1 MWDLRGVIPDS
12 EQKTDPLVDKCRNI
26 VADIENEP
34 DRDKAR
40 DAVQVDLQEIAEDV
54 AIEESHGLDLD
65 YISMIALKDSLG
77 TEFVE
82 RIRAIF
88 SEKGHLSKAKNF
100 EFRPP
105 QQEMAMAV
113 ARALEE
119 ERHLVVEAGT
129 GVGKSLAYLA
139 PAILFALEQHK
150 KAIVSTHTINLQE
163 QLLYKDIPIL
173 RKILPVEFEAALMK
187 GRQNYLCPRRLERAL
202 QQANELFTGPEQN
215 ELSRLAQWARTTR
228 DGSLSDLSVD
238 PDPKVWAQVCSEPHI
253 CTTKSCGQSSCFY
266 QQARK
271 RLLTSDVIVINHTLL
286 FMLLGSPDQ
295 QEERESGYLF
305 PNDFIIF
312 DEAHTVEQV
321 ASRQVGIGISQ
332 YGLRS
337 TIQRL
342 YNARTRKG
350 LFTVMRDAP
359 GVRLAADLVDRAD
372 QFFAAIESRSD
383 FRKGREF
390 RVRAPEFVTDT
401 ITGHLSALQAR
412 ISEVAKRADDEFLKA
427 ELQELG
433 RRIRGAREDTAT
445 FLEQSAHEHVYW
457 VERTGKTAQF
467 LSLNAAPIDLAPV
480 LRRMI
485 FREDCS
491 CVMTSATLS
500 VGRPDLAYLRQRVGA
515 DEAEPLLLGS
525 PFDFSAQM
533 KMFIVQK
540 MPDPRD
546 AGYEE
551 ALEHW
556 IAHFVEETDGRAFVL
571 FTSYRGMQQVADQM
585 REFFARKKFNLLV
598 QGGGAP
604 RGKLLEQFKTT
615 PRSVLFGTDSFWMGV
630 DVPGEALS
638 NVIIT
643 RLPFAV
649 PDHPLIEAKLELVEE
664 RGGDPFTEY
673 SLPEAIL
680 KLRQGVG
687 RLIRTKIDRGII
699 VILDNRIVN
708 KPYGRA
714 FLQALP
720 KCPVKII

>member
-1 MWDLRGVIPDS
+1 
-12 EQKTDPLVDKCRNI
+12 
-26 VADIENEP
+26 
-34 DRDKAR
+34 
-40 DAVQVDLQEIAEDV
+40 
-54 AIEESHGLDLD
+54 
-65 YISMIALKDSLG
+65 MIALKDSLG
-77 TEFVE
+77 TDFVE
-82 RIRAIF
+82 RIRTIF
-88 SEKGHLSKAKNF
+88 SENGRLSKAKNF
-100 EFRPP
+100 EFRPQ
-105 QQEMAMAV
+105 QQEMAAAV

-173 RKILPVEFEAALMK
+173 KKILPVEFEAALMK

-215 ELSRLAQWARTTR
+215 ELTRLAEWARTTR
-228 DGSLSDLSVD
+228 DGSLSDLSVE
-238 PDPKVWAQVCSEPHI
+238 PDPKVWTQVCSEPHI
-253 CTTKSCGQSSCFY
+253 CTGKSCGQQSNCFY

-271 RLLTSDVIVINHTLL
+271 RLLSSDVIVINHTLL
-286 FMLLGSPDQ
+286 FMLLGSPDA
-295 QEERESGYLF
+295 QEDRESGYLF

-321 ASRQVGIGISQ
+321 ASRQIGIGISQ

-342 YNARTRKG
+342 YNARTHKG
-350 LFTVMRDAP
+350 LFTVMRDAI
-359 GVRLAADLVDRAD
+359 GVRLVADLVDELDR
-372 QFFAAIESRSD
+372 FFAAIESSCD

-390 RVRAPEFVTDT
+390 RVRAPEFVPDT
-401 ITGHLSALQAR
+401 ITGHLTGLQAR
-412 ISEVAKRADDEFLKA
+412 IAEVARRADDEFLKA

-433 RRIRGAREDTAT
+433 RRIRDARDGTVI
-445 FLEQSAHEHVYW
+445 FLEQNAREHVYW

-467 LSLNAAPIDLAPV
+467 LSLNAAPIDIAPV

-485 FREDCS
+485 FRESCS

-500 VGRPDLAYLRQRVGA
+500 VGRPDLAYFRQRIGA
-515 DEAEPLLLGS
+515 DEIEPVLLGS
-525 PFDFSAQM
+525 PFDFRTKM
-533 KMFIVQK
+533 KIFIVRK

-546 AGYEE
+546 TGYEE

-585 REFFARKKFNLLV
+585 REFFSRKKLNLLV

-615 PRSVLFGTDSFWMGV
+615 PRSVLFGTDSFWSGV
-630 DVPGEALS
+630 DVPGDALS

-649 PDHPLIEAKLELVEE
+649 PDYPLIEAKLELVEE
-664 RGGDPFTEY
+664 RGGDAFTEY

-687 RLIRTKIDRGII
+687 RLIRTKKDQGII
-699 VILDNRIVN
+699 VILDNRIVT

-714 FLQALP
+714 FLAALP
-720 KCPVKII
+720 KCPVEIL

>member
-1 MWDLRGVIPDS
+1 
-12 EQKTDPLVDKCRNI
+12 
-26 VADIENEP
+26 
-34 DRDKAR
+34 
-40 DAVQVDLQEIAEDV
+40 
-54 AIEESHGLDLD
+54 
-65 YISMIALKDSLG
+65 MIALKDSLG

-82 RIRAIF
+82 RIRSIF
-88 SEKGHLSKAKNF
+88 SENGLLSKAKNF
-100 EFRPP
+100 EFRP
-105 QQEMAMAV
+105 QQQGMGVAV

-119 ERHLVVEAGT
+119 DRHLVVEAGT
-129 GVGKSLAYLA
+129 GVGKSLAYLV

-173 RKILPVEFEAALMK
+173 KKILPVDFEAALMK
-187 GRQNYLCPRRLERAL
+187 GRQNYICPRRLERAL
-202 QQANELFTGPEQN
+202 QSATELFTGPEQA
-215 ELSRLAQWARTTR
+215 ELRRLAEWTNTTP
-228 DGSLSDLSVD
+228 DGSLSDLPVE
-238 PDPKVWAQVCSEPHI
+238 PDPKVWTQVCSEAHI
-253 CTTKSCGQSSCFY
+253 CTQKTCGQNPRCFY

-271 RLLTSDVIVINHTLL
+271 RLMAADLIVMNHTLL
-286 FMLLGSPDQ
+286 FILLGSPEL
-295 QEERESGYLF
+295 QEDRESGFLF

-321 ASRQVGIGISQ
+321 ASRQIGVGVSQ

-350 LFTVMRDAP
+350 LFTVMRDAN
-359 GVRLAADLVDRAD
+359 GVRLAAELVDD
-372 QFFAAIESRSD
+372 VDKFFAAVESRSD

-390 RVRAPEFVTDT
+390 RVRDVDLVPDT
-401 ITGHLSALQAR
+401 ISGRLTALQGR
-412 ISEVAKRADDEFLKA
+412 IAEVVKRADDEFLKA
-427 ELQELG
+427 ELQEFG
-433 RRIRGAREDTAT
+433 RRIRDAREGITI
-445 FLEQSAHEHVYW
+445 FLEQSAREHVYW

-467 LSLNAAPIDLAPV
+467 LSLNAAPVDLAPV

-485 FREDCS
+485 FRENCC
-491 CVMTSATLS
+491 CVMTSATLA
-500 VGRPDLAYLRQRVGA
+500 VGRADLAYFRNRIGA
-515 DEAEPLLLGS
+515 TEAEPLQLGS
-525 PFDFSAQM
+525 PFDFQKQM
-533 KMFIVQK
+533 QMFVVQK

-546 AGYEE
+546 ADYQK
-551 ALEHW
+551 ALERW
-556 IAHFVEETDGRAFVL
+556 IAHFVQKTDGRAFVL
-571 FTSYRGMQQVADQM
+571 FTSYRDMQQLAGQM
-585 REFFARKKFNLLV
+585 QKFFGQNRMHLLV
-598 QGGGAP
+598 QGSGAP

-615 PRSVLFGTDSFWMGV
+615 PRSVLFGTDSFWSGV

-649 PDHPLIEAKLELVEE
+649 PDHPLIEAKLELVQE

-687 RLIRTKIDRGII
+687 RLIRTQTDHGIV
-699 VILDNRIVN
+699 VILDNRIMT

-714 FLQALP
+714 FMQALP
-720 KCPVKII
+720 KCPVEII

>member
-1 MWDLRGVIPDS
+1 
-12 EQKTDPLVDKCRNI
+12 
-26 VADIENEP
+26 
-34 DRDKAR
+34 
-40 DAVQVDLQEIAEDV
+40 
-54 AIEESHGLDLD
+54 
-65 YISMIALKDSLG
+65 MIALKNSLG

-88 SEKGHLSKAKNF
+88 SENGLLSKAANF
-100 EFRPP
+100 EFRPQ

-119 ERHLVVEAGT
+119 DRHLVVEAGT

-139 PAILFALEQHK
+139 PAILFALEHHK

-173 RKILPVEFEAALMK
+173 KKILPVEFEAALMK

-202 QQANELFTGPEQN
+202 QSANELFTGPEQS
-215 ELSRLAQWARTTR
+215 ELARLAEWASTTR
-228 DGSLSDLSVD
+228 DGSLSDLSVE
-238 PDPKVWAQVCSEPHI
+238 PDPKVWTQVCSEPHI
-253 CTTKSCGQSSCFY
+253 CTQKTCGQNVLCFY

-271 RLLTSDVIVINHTLL
+271 RLLAADLLVMNHTLL
-286 FMLLGSPDQ
+286 FMLLGRPDEQ
-295 QEERESGYLF
+295 AERESGFLF

-350 LFTVMRDAP
+350 LFTVMRDAN
-359 GVRLAADLVDRAD
+359 GVTLAAELVDEVD
-372 QFFAAIESRSD
+372 KFFAVVESKSD

-390 RVRAPEFVTDT
+390 RVRAPDFVPDT
-401 ITGHLSALQAR
+401 ITGRLTALQVRLADV
-412 ISEVAKRADDEFLKA
+412 IKRADDEFLKA
-427 ELQELG
+427 ELQEFG
-433 RRIRGAREDTAT
+433 RRVRDTRENIAI
-445 FLEQSAHEHVYW
+445 FLAQSAREHVYW

-467 LSLNAAPIDLAPV
+467 LSLNAAPVDLAPV

-485 FREDCS
+485 FRDNCS
-491 CVMTSATLS
+491 CVMTSATLA
-500 VGRPDLAYLRQRVGA
+500 VARDDLAYFRNRTGA
-515 DEAEPLLLGS
+515 TEAEALQLGS
-525 PFDFSAQM
+525 PFDFEEQM
-533 KMFIVQK
+533 KLFVVRK

-546 AGYEE
+546 AGYHTE
-551 ALEHW
+551 LERW
-556 IAHFVEETDGRAFVL
+556 IAHFVEKTDGRAFVL
-571 FTSYRGMQQVADQM
+571 FTSYRDLQQVAGAM
-585 REFFARKKFNLLV
+585 EKFFTERKMNLLV

-604 RGKLLEQFKTT
+604 RSKLLEEFKTT
-615 PRSVLFGTDSFWMGV
+615 PHSVLFGTDSFWGGV

-649 PDHPLIEAKLELVEE
+649 PDTPLIEAKLELVQE

-687 RLIRTKIDRGII
+687 RLIRTKTDRGII
-699 VILDNRIVN
+699 VILDNRIVTR
-708 KPYGRA
+708 PYGRA
-714 FLQALP
+714 FMQALP
-720 KCPVKII
+720 KCPVEIV

>member
-1 MWDLRGVIPDS
+1 
-12 EQKTDPLVDKCRNI
+12 
-26 VADIENEP
+26 
-34 DRDKAR
+34 
-40 DAVQVDLQEIAEDV
+40 
-54 AIEESHGLDLD
+54 
-65 YISMIALKDSLG
+65 MIALKDSLG

-82 RIRAIF
+82 RVRAIF
-88 SEKGHLSKAKNF
+88 SERGLLSKAKNF
-100 EFRPP
+100 EFRPQ
-105 QQEMAMAV
+105 QQEMAAAV
-113 ARALEE
+113 AKALEE
-119 ERHLVVEAGT
+119 ECHLVVEAGT
-129 GVGKSLAYLA
+129 GVGKSLAYLT

-150 KAIVSTHTINLQE
+150 KAIVSTYTINLQE

-173 RKILPVEFEAALMK
+173 KRVLPVEFDAALMK

-202 QQANELFTGPEQN
+202 QQQNELFTGPEQN
-215 ELSRLAQWARTTR
+215 ELTRLAEWARTTR
-228 DGSLSDLSVD
+228 DGSLSDLSVE
-238 PDPKVWAQVCSEPHI
+238 PDAKVWTQVCSEPHI
-253 CTTKSCGQSSCFY
+253 CTQKTCGQDPRCFY

-271 RLLTSDVIVINHTLL
+271 RLLSSDLIVINHTLL

-312 DEAHTVEQV
+312 DEAHTIGHV
-321 ASRQVGIGISQ
+321 ASRQIGVGISQ

-350 LFTVMRDAP
+350 LFTIMRDAA
-359 GVRLAADLVDRAD
+359 GVRLAADLVDQVD
-372 QFFAAIESRSD
+372 KFFGAIESACD
-383 FRKGREF
+383 FGRGREF
-390 RVRAPEFVTDT
+390 RVRAPELVPNT
-401 ITGHLSALQAR
+401 ITGRLTGLQTR
-412 ISEVAKRADDEFLKA
+412 IAEVARRADDEFLKA

-433 RRIRGAREDTAT
+433 RRIRDARDGTAI
-445 FLEQSAHEHVYW
+445 FLEQSAREHVYW
-457 VERTGKTAQF
+457 IERTGKAAQF
-467 LSLNAAPIDLAPV
+467 LSLNASPIDIAPV
-480 LRRMI
+480 LSRMI

-500 VGRPDLAYLRQRVGA
+500 VGRPDLAYFRQRIGA
-515 DEAEPLLLGS
+515 NDAEPLLLGS
-525 PFDFSAQM
+525 PFDFRTQM
-533 KMFIVQK
+533 KMFIVRK

-556 IAHFVEETDGRAFVL
+556 IAHFVGETQGRAFVL
-571 FTSYRGMQQVADQM
+571 FTNYRDMRQVADRM
-585 REFFARKKFNLLV
+585 DEFFSTNKFNLLV

-604 RGKLLEQFKTT
+604 RGRLLEEFKTT
-615 PRSVLFGTDSFWMGV
+615 QRSVLFGTDSFWMGV

-649 PDHPLIEAKLELVEE
+649 PDHPLIEARLELVQE

-687 RLIRTKIDRGII
+687 RLIRTKSDRGII
-699 VILDNRIVN
+699 VILDNRIVT

-714 FLQALP
+714 FLEALP
-720 KCPVKII
+720 ECPLKII

>member
-1 MWDLRGVIPDS
+1 
-12 EQKTDPLVDKCRNI
+12 
-26 VADIENEP
+26 
-34 DRDKAR
+34 
-40 DAVQVDLQEIAEDV
+40 
-54 AIEESHGLDLD
+54 
-65 YISMIALKDSLG
+65 MIALKDSLG

-82 RIRAIF
+82 RIRKIF
-88 SEKGHLSKAKNF
+88 SENGRLSKATNF
-100 EFRPP
+100 EFRPQ
-105 QQEMAMAV
+105 QQEMAVAV

-119 ERHLVVEAGT
+119 DRHLVVEAGT
-129 GVGKSLAYLA
+129 GVGKSLAYLV

-173 RKILPVEFEAALMK
+173 KKILPVEFDAALMK
-187 GRQNYLCPRRLERAL
+187 GRQNYLCPRRLERAR

-215 ELSRLAQWARTTR
+215 ELTRLAEWASTTR
-228 DGSLSDLSVD
+228 DGSLSDLSVE
-238 PDPKVWAQVCSEPHI
+238 PNPKVWTQVCSEAHL
-253 CTTKSCGQSSCFY
+253 CTQKTCGQNSRCFY

-271 RLLTSDVIVINHTLL
+271 RLLAADLIVMNHTLL
-286 FMLLGSPDQ
+286 FILLGDPEQ
-295 QEERESGYLF
+295 QEERESGFLF

-312 DEAHTVEQV
+312 DEAHTIEQV
-321 ASRQVGIGISQ
+321 ASRQIGIGVSQ

-350 LFTVMRDAP
+350 LFTVMRDAT
-359 GVRLAADLVDRAD
+359 GVRLAGELVDDAD
-372 QFFAAIESRSD
+372 KFFAAVDSKSD

-390 RVRAPEFVTDT
+390 RVREPDFVLDT
-401 ITGHLSALQAR
+401 ITGGLTALQTR
-412 ISEVAKRADDEFLKA
+412 IADVVKRADDEFLKA
-427 ELQELG
+427 ELQEFG
-433 RRIRGAREDTAT
+433 RRIRDARDGIAI
-445 FLEQSAHEHVYW
+445 FLEQSAPEHVYW

-467 LSLNAAPIDLAPV
+467 LSLNAAPVDLAPA

-485 FREDCS
+485 FRENCC

-500 VGRPDLAYLRQRVGA
+500 VGRTDLAYFRTRIGA
-515 DEAEPLLLGS
+515 NEAEPLQLGS
-525 PFDFSAQM
+525 PFNFQKQM
-533 KMFIVQK
+533 KIFIVQK

-546 AGYEE
+546 AGYQKE
-551 ALEHW
+551 LEHW
-556 IAHFVEETDGRAFVL
+556 IAHFVEQTDGRAFVL
-571 FTSYRGMQQVADQM
+571 FTSYRDLQQLAAQMQKSFVA
-585 REFFARKKFNLLV
+585 KKMSLLV

-615 PRSVLFGTDSFWMGV
+615 PRSVLFGTDSFWGGV

-649 PDHPLIEAKLELVEE
+649 PDHPLIEAKLELVQE
-664 RGGDPFTEY
+664 RGGDAFTEY

-687 RLIRTKIDRGII
+687 RLIRTKTDRGII
-699 VILDNRIVN
+699 VILDNRIVT

-714 FLQALP
+714 FMQALP
-720 KCPVKII
+720 KCPVEIV

>member
-1 MWDLRGVIPDS
+1 
-12 EQKTDPLVDKCRNI
+12 
-26 VADIENEP
+26 
-34 DRDKAR
+34 
-40 DAVQVDLQEIAEDV
+40 
-54 AIEESHGLDLD
+54 
-65 YISMIALKDSLG
+65 MIALKDSLG

-82 RIRAIF
+82 RVRAIF
-88 SEKGHLSKAKNF
+88 SENGQLSKAKNF
-100 EFRPP
+100 EFRPQ
-105 QQEMAMAV
+105 QQEMAAAV
-113 ARALEE
+113 ARVLEE

-129 GVGKSLAYLA
+129 GVGKSLAYLT

-173 RKILPVEFEAALMK
+173 KKILPVEFEAALMK
-187 GRQNYLCPRRLERAL
+187 GRHNYLCPRRLERAL
-202 QQANELFTGPEQN
+202 QQQNELFTGPEQN
-215 ELSRLAQWARTTR
+215 ELTRLAEWVGTTR
-228 DGSLSDLSVD
+228 DGSLSDLSVE
-238 PDPKVWAQVCSEPHI
+238 PDPKVWTQVCSEPHI
-253 CTTKSCGQSSCFY
+253 CTGKSCGQQSTCFY

-271 RLLTSDVIVINHTLL
+271 RLLSSDVIVINHTLL

-321 ASRQVGIGISQ
+321 ASRQIGIGISQ

-350 LFTVMRDAP
+350 LFTIMRDAI
-359 GVRLAADLVDRAD
+359 GVRLAAELVDELEG
-372 QFFAAIESRSD
+372 FFAVIESACD

-390 RVRAPEFVTDT
+390 RVRAPELVPDM
-401 ITGHLSALQAR
+401 ITGRLTGLQAR
-412 ISEVAKRADDEFLKA
+412 IADVSKRADDEFLKA
-427 ELQELG
+427 ELHELG
-433 RRIRGAREDTAT
+433 RRIRHARDGIAI
-445 FLEQSAHEHVYW
+445 FLEQSAREHVYW

-467 LSLNAAPIDLAPV
+467 LSLNAAPIDVTPV

-491 CVMTSATLS
+491 CIMTSATLA
-500 VGRPDLAYLRQRVGA
+500 VGRPDLAYFRQRIGA

-525 PFDFSAQM
+525 SFDFRTQM
-533 KMFIVQK
+533 KIFIVQK
-540 MPDPRD
+540 MPDPRE

-556 IAHFVEETDGRAFVL
+556 IAHFVEETEGRAFVL
-571 FTSYRGMQQVADQM
+571 FTNYRSMGQVADQM
-585 REFFARKKFNLLV
+585 GEFFSRKKFNLFV

-604 RGKLLEQFKTT
+604 RGRLLEQFKAT

-649 PDHPLIEAKLELVEE
+649 PDHPLIEAKLEFVEE
-664 RGGDPFTEY
+664 RGGDPFIEY

-687 RLIRTKIDRGII
+687 RLIRTKGDRGII
-699 VILDNRIVN
+699 VILDNRIVT

-714 FLQALP
+714 FLAALP